1 MHEGRQLVH
10 TIVPINIDTMFSL
23 LFSKSKFFMD
33 FHHGRKTTD
42 LVQGE
47 WFENDDGLKE
57 RVLSLTIAI
66 TQAVGPKSS
75 RVTETQVMRTCSKPG
90 QLYSIDATSVNA
102 GIPYADSFYVLLHY
116 CLKR

>member
-1 MHEGRQLVH
+1 
-10 TIVPINIDTMFSL
+10 MFSL
-23 LFSKSKFFMD
+23 LFSKSKFFTD
-33 FHHGRKTTD
+33 FHNARRTTN
-42 LVQGE
+42 LKQGE
-47 WFENDDGLKE
+47 WVENEEGFKE

-75 RVTETQVMRTCSKPG
+75 QVTETQVMRACSKPG

-116 CLKR
+116 CLKRYVFAISILK